1 MRTLRPVLVSLV
13 AGAVLV
19 AACSSDGDG
28 GEDADSSSDGSG
40 LEVVDSTEP
49 PDEVQVFGAEGNN
62 LLAYSD
68 VGSEMLASQEVV
80 TSAAEDPESG
90 IDINGQVCFDPEDR
104 NRFVAGEDTGQPDP
118 PAGWG
123 IFDLSGAEVGD
134 LSVEQVGKLT
144 PTYQPAESDPE
155 NYGCGFLSDGRIVTT
170 DIGDQAAGDG
180 NGQLIVWFPPFDTGL
195 PGTDTQVPYCKIDT
209 AIATAGGIAV
219 GEGDAVYVASAR
231 GETIGVQRYTG
242 DWPTGPDAQGG
253 CGQTDVT
260 GAPQV
265 DEGRVDR
272 ELFVSVGEHGLA
284 TPNAVALTEN
294 GGMYVSSVVT
304 GVINEY
310 DADGAYVRTILSP
323 PEGEELGAE
332 PLSTGTP
339 LGLAVGPDGTVYFAD
354 IGIVNTPGEG
364 LGPGEGTG
372 SVRLI
377 RFEGG
382 EPQPPITIIDGL
394 AFPDGMA
401 VRPSS

>member
-1 MRTLRPVLVSLV
+1 VRTFRSVLVSIV
-13 AGAVLV
+13 ALAFLL
-19 AACSSDGDG
+19 AACSRDGDG
-28 GEDADSSSDGSG
+28 GEDD
-40 LEVVDSTEP
+40 EVVDSTEP
-49 PDEVQVFGAEGNN
+49 PDEVQIFGAEGNN
-62 LLAYSD
+62 LLAYAD

-80 TSAAEDPESG
+80 TNAAEDPESG
-90 IDINGQVCFDPEDR
+90 IDINGQICFDPEQPD
-104 NRFVAGEDTGQPDP
+104 RFVAGEDTGQPDP

-123 IFDLSGAEVGD
+123 IFDLSGSEVGD

-195 PGTDTQVPYCKIDT
+195 PGTDRPGQAAESGGQVPYCKIDT
-209 AIATAGGIAV
+209 AIATAGGLAV
-219 GEGDAVYVASAR
+219 GEDDEVYMASAR
-231 GETIGVQRYTG
+231 GETIGVQRYSG

-260 GAPQV
+260 GAPLV

-284 TPNAVALTEN
+284 TPNAVALTPA
-294 GGMYVSSVVT
+294 GGLYVSSVVT

-310 DADGAYVRTILSP
+310 DAEGAYVRTILSP
-323 PEGEELGAE
+323 PEGEQIGLE